1 MQRPQYLS
9 FEVNLAEES
18 KITKRKPSLHR
29 HLKKCVEAQTQQRD
43 EGLEVKVKV
52 RLGRREIESK
62 VQNYVLNSS
71 LTAC

>member
-18 KITKRKPSLHR
+18 KISPSLQR
-29 HLKKCVEAQTQQRD
+29 HLKKCVEAQMQQRD
-43 EGLEVKVKV
+43 EGFEVKVKV

-62 VQNYVLNSS
+62 VQNYVFNSS
-71 LTAC
+71 LTACY